1 MHTRGN
7 SKKGLLRTYLQRGQ
21 QPRPSGHINFPLL
34 LLPPSLVSFFLS
46 YSSFFLIF
54 LKKQVSSFL
63 FPHSPKERKSLSPF
77 FCFSPVPH
85 KAFAQNCHFQ
95 VPPPSFSCRPPEES
109 LGGGIVYYVLRG
121 TRTAARRGTGGSS
134 VALQKYYS
142 IC

>member
-1 MHTRGN
+1 MHTRGS

-54 LKKQVSSFL
+54 LNRFL
-63 FPHSPKERKSLSPF
+63 LFFSRTLQRREKAFLRFFVFLPSPTKRSPKTVTSKS
-77 FCFSPVPH
+77 
-85 KAFAQNCHFQ
+85 
-95 VPPPSFSCRPPEES
+95 PPSFSCRPPEES